1 MSLTLALVIAG
12 VVLLAAVAAQSL
24 WAARRAEPRQAVAV
38 ATPAERVEPGL
49 DTAMEVPPDSV
60 TAETIAGLP
69 TDFELPPSMRQPPR
83 RGPRLDALIDILAP
97 LTLESPIAGEAVIA
111 HLPASRRAGSK
122 PFAIEG
128 LNTETGEWEPPT
140 PGQRYGELQ
149 AGVQMAS
156 RAGALNEIEYSEF
169 AQKVQDFAEAI
180 GAMPELPDMLDAVGR
195 ARELDSFAQ
204 AHDAQLA
211 VTLRA
216 NSVAWSVGYIQQC
229 AARHGFVPGAM
240 AGRLILPGVEDGAPP
255 VLSLAFDAQAA
266 LAEDPN
272 ISAVRECTLWLD
284 APATPESA
292 EPFPAWQQ
300 AARGLAD
307 DMDATPVDDQG
318 QPVTLQAFA
327 TIALELKK
335 LYAALEARDLAAGSA
350 AARRLFS

>member
-12 VVLLAAVAAQSL
+12 VLLLAAVAGQS
-24 WAARRAEPRQAVAV
+24 WWSARRREPRQAVAV
-38 ATPAERVEPGL
+38 AAPERVEPGL
-49 DTAMEVPPDSV
+49 DTAMELAPDTA
-60 TAETIAGLP
+60 TAEAIAGLP
-69 TDFELPPSMRQPPR
+69 AEFELPPSMRHAPR

-111 HLPASRRAGSK
+111 NLPASRRAGGK
-122 PFAIEG
+122 PLAIEG
-128 LNTETGEWEPPT
+128 LNTQTGEWEPPA

-149 AGVQMAS
+149 AGVQMANRS
-156 RAGALNEIEYSEF
+156 GALNEIEYSEF

-180 GAMPELPDMLDAVGR
+180 GAMPELPDMLEAVAR
-195 ARELDSFAQ
+195 ARELDGFAQ

-211 VTLRA
+211 ITLRA

-229 AARHGFVPGAM
+229 AARHGFIPGTM
-240 AGRLILPGVEDGAPP
+240 AGRLIVPGAEDGAPP
-255 VLSLAFDAQAA
+255 VLTLAFDAQAA

-272 ISAVRECTLWLD
+272 ISAVREVTLWLD

-307 DMDATPVDDQG
+307 DMDAMPVDDQG

-327 TIALELKK
+327 AIAQELKK
-335 LYAALEARDLAAGSA
+335 LYAALQARDLAAGSA